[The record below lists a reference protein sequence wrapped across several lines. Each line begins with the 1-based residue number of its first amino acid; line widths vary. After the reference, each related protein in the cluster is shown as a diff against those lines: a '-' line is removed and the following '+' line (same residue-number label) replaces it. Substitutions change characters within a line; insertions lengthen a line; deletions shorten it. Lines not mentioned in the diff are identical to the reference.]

1 MTRSEMVALAERCL
15 AAFRNRDAVAV
26 ASEHAETC
34 VMESPT
40 AGGAVTGRDA
50 IAGIYKA
57 WFQGFPDLALTL
69 EDLLVDDDRFA
80 QVLTLTG
87 TDTGGFLG
95 LDATGKPFR
104 VPMVWLCKVHEGQ
117 IVHSRPIY
125 DFSGVLIQIGVL
137 KAKPA

>member
-1 MTRSEMVALAERCL
+1 MTRREIEELADRCY

-26 ASEHAETC
+26 ATEHAETC

-50 IAGIYKA
+50 IAGIYKT
-57 WFQGFPDLALTL
+57 WFKGFPDLDIVR
-69 EDLLVDDDRFA
+69 EEVLVDGDRLA
-80 QVLTLTG
+80 QRFTLSG

-95 LDATGKPFR
+95 LEATGKPFR
-104 VPMVWLCKVHEGQ
+104 APMVWLCEVRDGQ
-117 IVHSRPIY
+117 IVHSRPVY